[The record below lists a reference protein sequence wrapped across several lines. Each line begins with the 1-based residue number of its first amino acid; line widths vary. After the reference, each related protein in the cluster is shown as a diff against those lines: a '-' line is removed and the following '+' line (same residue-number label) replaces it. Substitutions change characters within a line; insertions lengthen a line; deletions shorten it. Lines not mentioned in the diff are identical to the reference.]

1 MPDAQDSDIVAAAIL
16 ALVAERGAGKTIS
29 PEDAAKAI
37 AQARGEDDLGWRKW
51 LPRVRNTAKGMA
63 REGRLVIYRKGK
75 PADPDDFKGVIRLGL
90 PRSD

>member
-37 AQARGEDDLGWRKW
+37 AQARGEDDLG
-51 LPRVRNTAKGMA
+51 
-63 REGRLVIYRKGK
+63 
-75 PADPDDFKGVIRLGL
+75 
-90 PRSD
+90 